1 MSTPRDWSE
10 QSNLVFDWLIFFYLV
25 TGTGHMNGTHEG
37 INKISWDKLQ
47 GLVPP
52 IEFVGQVAAAT
63 RFFDKIG

>member
-1 MSTPRDWSE
+1 
-10 QSNLVFDWLIFFYLV
+10 
-25 TGTGHMNGTHEG
+25 MNGTHEG